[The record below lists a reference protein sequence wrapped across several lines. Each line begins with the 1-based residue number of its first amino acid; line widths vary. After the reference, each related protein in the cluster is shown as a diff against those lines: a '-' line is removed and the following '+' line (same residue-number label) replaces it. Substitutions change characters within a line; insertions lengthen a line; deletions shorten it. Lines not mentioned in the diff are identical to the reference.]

1 MKTIE
6 DNYYT
11 VNDALAELHVS
22 RATLYTKINSNSI
35 KSEKIG
41 KNRFVYIDDEVR
53 QEHMSIKYS
62 IEQDEQTDKQTLE
75 LLKEQLE
82 HFKKQN
88 ETFQVQLAEQAIQY
102 TEASRRH
109 DTIVMQ
115 MQSTIEKQQLQLES
129 SQSVSF
135 FRRLFGAFQS

>member
-1 MKTIE
+1 MKTVE

-11 VNDALAELHVS
+11 VNGALAELNVS

-53 QEHMSIKYS
+53 QEHMSIKHS